1 MVEQKKKIPIK
12 SEAAYVMAILMLSF
26 AVAILSVADFGL
38 SMIVS
43 PAYLLSLKTGK
54 LTFGQAEYVLQAA
67 LFIVFL
73 IVMRKFKVVYLSS
86 FITCLIYGFAL
97 DMWRKIPCFNPT
109 VINSADIK
117 IWIRALAF
125 IGGVLLTSFSIA
137 LFYKTYFYPQVYD
150 FFVKGVSLKY
160 GIKTTKFKTAF
171 DLTMLII
178 SVAMSLIFFKG
189 FVGVKWGTLVMAAVN
204 GTLIGWFLKLIDK
217 FFIVEPIFKN
227 FAAKFELDKK
237 PSDSVS
243 EISCGNESGC

>member
-1 MVEQKKKIPIK
+1 MCKQKKKPVLK
-12 SEAAYVMAILMLSF
+12 SEAVYLMAIIILSF

-43 PAYLLSLKTGK
+43 PAYLLSVKSGK

-67 LFIVFL
+67 LFLIFI

-97 DMWRKIPCFNPT
+97 DMWRKIPCLNPS
-109 VINSADIK
+109 VAQSASVAVWVRIV
-117 IWIRALAF
+117 AF
-125 IGGVLLTSFSIA
+125 IGGIVLTSFSIA

-150 FFVKGVSLKY
+150 FFVKGVSAKY
-160 GIKTTKFKTAF
+160 GIKTAKFKTAF
-171 DLTMLII
+171 DIGMLVI
-178 SVAMSLIFFKG
+178 SVAMSLILFKG

-217 FFIVEPIFKN
+217 VFVVEPIFKN
-227 FAAKFELDKK
+227 FAAKFDLETKQPKVEVD
-237 PSDSVS
+237 
-243 EISCGNESGC
+243 G

>member
-1 MVEQKKKIPIK
+1 MVEQTERKKKIPLK
-12 SEAAYVMAILMLSF
+12 SEVAYVLAILMLSF
-26 AVAILSVADFGL
+26 AVAVLTVADFGL

-54 LTFGQAEYVLQAA
+54 LTFGQAEYVLQAV

-97 DMWRKIPCFNPT
+97 DTWRKIPCFNPSA
-109 VINSADIK
+109 INSADIK
-117 IWIRALAF
+117 IGIRAVAF
-125 IGGVLLTSFSIA
+125 IGGIILTSFSIA

-150 FFVKGVSLKY
+150 FFVKGVSGKY
-160 GIKTTKFKTAF
+160 GIKTAKFKTAF
-171 DLTMLII
+171 DIAMLII

-217 FFIVEPIFKN
+217 FFAVEPIFKS
-227 FAAKFELDKK
+227 FAAKFKLDKK
-237 PSDSVS
+237 PSDSDR
-243 EISCGNESGC
+243 